1 MNKKITELQNPNSLR
16 LDSLPTNQ
24 IIKLINDEDSK
35 ISLLIKENIPKIS
48 ELVNETVKNIK
59 NGGRLIYVG
68 AGTSGRLGVLDAS
81 ECPPTFSVSSKL
93 VVGIIAGG
101 AKALQ
106 QSIEGAED
114 DFKLAIN
121 DLKKNKINKK
131 DTIIGITTSGTTP
144 YVNKFLKEAKK
155 IGSFTAIITSNK
167 FKKEKWID
175 TKIESVVGPEIVTG
189 STRMKAGTATK
200 MILNMI
206 STTVMIKLNKV
217 YKNLMVDLKIS
228 NEKLL
233 KRAIRIITSL
243 TDLNKEESEKLLKNS
258 KGEVKT
264 ALLMHLNKKNYKEA
278 KILLSKTKGNLRQ
291 ALKEKNE

>member
-167 FKKEKWID
+167 LKKENWID
-175 TKIESVVGPEIVTG
+175 IKIECVVGPEIITG

-228 NEKLL
+228 NDKLL

-243 TDLNKEESEKLLKNS
+243 TDLNKEESKRLLKNA

-264 ALLMHLNKKNYKEA
+264 ALLMYLNKKNYKQA
-278 KILLSKTKGNLRQ
+278 KTLLSKTKGNLRQ

>member
-1 MNKKITELQNPNSLR
+1 
-16 LDSLPTNQ
+16 
-24 IIKLINDEDSK
+24 
-35 ISLLIKENIPKIS
+35 
-48 ELVNETVKNIK
+48 
-59 NGGRLIYVG
+59 
-68 AGTSGRLGVLDAS
+68 
-81 ECPPTFSVSSKL
+81 
-93 VVGIIAGG
+93 
-101 AKALQ
+101 
-106 QSIEGAED
+106 
-114 DFKLAIN
+114 
-121 DLKKNKINKK
+121 
-131 DTIIGITTSGTTP
+131 
-144 YVNKFLKEAKK
+144 
-155 IGSFTAIITSNK
+155 
-167 FKKEKWID
+167 
-175 TKIESVVGPEIVTG
+175 
-189 STRMKAGTATK
+189 
-200 MILNMI
+200 MI